1 MMNMF
6 FVIVLVLWIYILTV
20 LKRGKLDFWYFI
32 TGSIGLF
39 VFMLI
44 KIEPVVLA
52 PLQKSVSAVAGMFG
66 DMTGIYEGY
75 FNKNIVFISTGDA
88 NLSMYIDYECSGI
101 VEMLAFLSLLWFF
114 PMYHTYEKV
123 VLSIVGPALIL
134 AANVLRI
141 FTICLIVHVFGGGSY
156 FVAHSI
162 IGRLVFYAC
171 TVLLYFFVF
180 TKAQIIRQKVGG
192 FRYDTDNTDLS

>member
-1 MMNMF
+1 MMNIVF
-6 FVIVLVLWIYILTV
+6 IIVLVLWIYMLTV

-32 TGSIGLF
+32 VGSVGLF

-44 KIEPVVLA
+44 KVEPIVLE
-52 PLQKSVSAVAGMFG
+52 PLQKSVSAVAGMLG

-75 FNKNIVFISTGDA
+75 FNKNIVFIETGNA
-88 NLSMYIDYECSGI
+88 HISMYIDYECSGI
-101 VEMLAFLSLLWFF
+101 VEILAFMSLLWFF
-114 PMYHTYEKV
+114 PMYHTYEKA
-123 VLSIVGPALIL
+123 VLSIVGPAIIF
-134 AANVLRI
+134 AANIFRI
-141 FTICLIVHVFGGGSY
+141 FTICMIVHVFGGGSY

-180 TKAQIIRQKVGG
+180 TKSQIIRQKVGG
-192 FRYDTDNTDLS
+192 FKYDTDKADLS